1 MPWLHVDLRSWNDL
15 STLAPFGP
23 FDVIMDK
30 STCDAVATSEHKTFT
45 PASSSS
51 CPESTKEIC
60 PTVLE
65 SIPKDEETTLSP
77 VELLGLHL
85 VPLTKKGSTWIALSY
100 SSFRF
105 NLPILKPYWEV
116 SEKMPIQAPSGLA
129 ESVAHAPRIYH
140 WLYILRRK

>member
-1 MPWLHVDLRSWNDL
+1 MPWRHADLRSWNDL
-15 STLAPFGP
+15 STLAPFAP

-30 STCDAVATSEHKTFT
+30 STCDAIATSEHKTFT
-45 PASSSS
+45 PPSSSYT
-51 CPESTKEIC
+51 ENTKGIC

-65 SIPKDEETTLSP
+65 SIPNDEEATLSP

-85 VPLTKKGSTWIALSY
+85 VPLTRKESTWIALSY

-105 NLPILKPYWEV
+105 DLPILQGYWAV
-116 SEKMPIQAPSGLA
+116 VEKTPIQAPSGLA